1 MKYETLGGLRG
12 RNSVPERGTSC
23 LREGGGA
30 GYPLEAHPPSGTR
43 LRTRVWGGGSHSH
56 SHSHSR
62 IHSQPCCKIYEK
74 RSHARK
80 IDVFWRRTPRFCV
93 GAVCAR
99 LVVRDAGWEQACV
112 RSFARVFCVS
122 QERWVVDGADRQQV
136 RNTLNV
142 HDSGLQAALSF
153 TWRCIVGN
161 GGSSSLSEDDS
172 TRSRTNFQQA
182 QVSGSSGAQLAN
194 AWRKQQCFVVK
205 KSYGRTFFCSTP
217 YEQVGGLATCRVV
230 QEELGMRQHT
240 GMAQRAHAAV

>member
-1 MKYETLGGLRG
+1 MKYEALLEGSARETVFSSGATRA
-12 RNSVPERGTSC
+12 SE
-23 LREGGGA
+23 REGGRGTLSRPIRNA
-30 GYPLEAHPPSGTR
+30 LAYPSM
-43 LRTRVWGGGSHSH
+43 GGGSHSH

-182 QVSGSSGAQLAN
+182 QSAAAQLAN

-205 KSYGRTFFCSTP
+205 KSYGRAFSQP
-217 YEQVGGLATCRVV
+217 GD
-230 QEELGMRQHT
+230 
-240 GMAQRAHAAV
+240 

>member
-1 MKYETLGGLRG
+1 MRHSEGSARETVFSSGAPRASERRGGGRGQGWGNLSRPARNALAYPSMGGRG
-12 RNSVPERGTSC
+12 RIRIRIRILAFTVNRVAKYMRNGATPEK
-23 LREGGGA
+23 
-30 GYPLEAHPPSGTR
+30 
-43 LRTRVWGGGSHSH
+43 W
-56 SHSHSR
+56 
-62 IHSQPCCKIYEK
+62 
-74 RSHARK
+74 RK

-172 TRSRTNFQQA
+172 TRSRTKFQQA
-182 QVSGSSGAQLAN
+182 QSAAAQLAN
-194 AWRKQQCFVVK
+194 AWRKQQCFVGEK
-205 KSYGRTFFCSTP
+205 KLWESFFPSSLRDLGRI
-217 YEQVGGLATCRVV
+217 LAQSRLN
-230 QEELGMRQHT
+230 LGS
-240 GMAQRAHAAV
+240 

>member
-1 MKYETLGGLRG
+1 MRP
-12 RNSVPERGTSC
+12 R
-23 LREGGGA
+23 GGGA
-30 GYPLEAHPPSGTR
+30 GYPLEAHPERACVPEY
-43 LRTRVWGGGSHSH
+43 SH

-62 IHSQPCCKIYEK
+62 IHSQPCCKIYMYEK

-80 IDVFWRRTPRFCV
+80 INVFWRRTPRFCV

-182 QVSGSSGAQLAN
+182 QSAAAQLAN
-194 AWRKQQCFVVK
+194 AWRKHQCFVVK
-205 KSYGRTFFCSTP
+205 KKLWESFFWGFRLEKNSCELLSIGAFRPHLQFGKFGAKPAVKQNPEDVLSISST
-217 YEQVGGLATCRVV
+217 YKIKWNQVFGG
-230 QEELGMRQHT
+230 
-240 GMAQRAHAAV
+240 HA

>member
-1 MKYETLGGLRG
+1 MLPRG
-12 RNSVPERGTSC
+12 R
-23 LREGGGA
+23 GGGVPSR
-30 GYPLEAHPPSGTR
+30 GPSGTR

-161 GGSSSLSEDDS
+161 GGSSSLSERMIQRVHVRIFS
-172 TRSRTNFQQA
+172 TEA
-182 QVSGSSGAQLAN
+182 QSQRQLSWQTRGESNN
-194 AWRKQQCFVVK
+194 ALW
-205 KSYGRTFFCSTP
+205 
-217 YEQVGGLATCRVV
+217 
-230 QEELGMRQHT
+230 
-240 GMAQRAHAAV
+240 

>member
-1 MKYETLGGLRG
+1 MLPRG
-12 RNSVPERGTSC
+12 R
-23 LREGGGA
+23 GGGVPSR
-30 GYPLEAHPPSGTR
+30 GPSGTR

-182 QVSGSSGAQLAN
+182 QSAAAQLAN

-205 KSYGRTFFCSTP
+205 KSYGRAFFWWDK
-217 YEQVGGLATCRVV
+217 V
-230 QEELGMRQHT
+230 QL
-240 GMAQRAHAAV
+240 